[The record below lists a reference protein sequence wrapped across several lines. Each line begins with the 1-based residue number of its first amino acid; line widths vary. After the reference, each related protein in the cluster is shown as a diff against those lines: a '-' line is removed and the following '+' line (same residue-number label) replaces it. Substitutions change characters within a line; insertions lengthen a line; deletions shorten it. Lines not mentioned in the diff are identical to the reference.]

1 LSLVIFAVVAWMRSR
16 FNTNVDLWTIVVPT
30 ILQGAAVSAFFIP
43 LVGVAL
49 GDLPQSQIA
58 AASGLNNFLRI
69 TAGAFATSTATTLW
83 ENRAALHH
91 AQLVEHLTP
100 GSPAT
105 SAALDFL
112 ARNGMNEQ
120 QRLAFLDRLVT
131 QQAFTLSA
139 LDLFYASAIVL
150 VLLIPLVWMARP
162 PRRSGGGAAAGA
174 H

>member
-1 LSLVIFAVVAWMRSR
+1 M
-16 FNTNVDLWTIVVPT
+16 WTIILPT
-30 ILQGAAVSAFFIP
+30 LLQGAAVSAFFIP
-43 LVGVAL
+43 LVAVAL
-49 GDLPQSQIA
+49 GDLRQDQIA
-58 AASGLNNFLRI
+58 AASGRNNFLRL

-91 AQLVEHLTP
+91 AQLVEHL
-100 GSPAT
+100 SPANPTT
-105 SAALDFL
+105 SATLDQL
-112 ARNGMNEQ
+112 ARMGMNDQ
-120 QRLAFLDRLVT
+120 QRLAFLERLVT

-162 PRRSGGGAAAGA
+162 PRRAGGPASAGA